1 MAALVLLLFR
11 LLRLLGSGHEALA
24 VENAALR
31 LQLMAYQRKRAR
43 PILTAFDRLFW
54 CALSKVWRRWRTALY
69 VVQPDTVVWWQRERF
84 RKFWACISQR
94 MTASRGRPPVAPEI
108 RR

>member
-11 LLRLLGSGHEALA
+11 LLRLLGSGHEAIA

-43 PILTAFDRLFW
+43 PKLTASLLV
-54 CALSKVWRRWRTALY
+54 C
-69 VVQPDTVVWWQRERF
+69 VVQSV
-84 RKFWACISQR
+84 
-94 MTASRGRPPVAPEI
+94 ASVENRSVCSAAGHGRAVATRALP
-108 RR
+108 